1 MSQIE
6 VLINEAEIADLV
18 NNLAQQIVDDHK
30 DQSNLYF
37 VTVLKGAR
45 TFSDDLQKRILD
57 IQNFEI
63 NDYEIRLSS
72 YGKGTESS
80 GKIKVVK
87 DIEGDVQGQE
97 VIIVEDII
105 DTGRTL
111 NFLRNYLLN
120 EKGARSV
127 KICSLLSKPSRRKVD
142 VQIDYIGREIDDLFI
157 FGYGIDKGEQYRD
170 LPHIAFQK

>member
-1 MSQIE
+1 MAEIE
-6 VLINEAEIADLV
+6 VLINEAEIANLV
-18 NNLAQQIVDDHK
+18 NNLAQEIVEDHK

-37 VTVLKGAR
+37 VTVLIGAR

-72 YGKGTESS
+72 YGKSTESS

-87 DIEGDVQGQE
+87 DIKGDVQGQE
-97 VIIVEDII
+97 VIIVDDII

-111 NFLRNYLLN
+111 DFLRSYLLN
-120 EKGARSV
+120 KKGARSV
-127 KICSLLSKPSRRKVD
+127 KICSLLSKPSRREVD
-142 VQIDYIGREIDDLFI
+142 VKIDYLGREIEDLFI
-157 FGYGIDKGEQYRD
+157 FGYGIDKGDKHRE